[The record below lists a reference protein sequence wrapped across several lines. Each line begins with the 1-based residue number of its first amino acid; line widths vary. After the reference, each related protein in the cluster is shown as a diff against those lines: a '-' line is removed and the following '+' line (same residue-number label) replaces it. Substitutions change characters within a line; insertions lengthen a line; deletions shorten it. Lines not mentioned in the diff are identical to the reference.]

1 MKADVC
7 HNTSVDLKIMKVGVY
22 HDIPVDL
29 KITKKN
35 YMYHT
40 LF

>member
-1 MKADVC
+1 METDVC
-7 HNTSVDLKIMKVGVY
+7 HNTSVDLKIMKVGVC